1 MLNIQKI
8 DWSSFLVGRVIL
20 GLYFFVFGFGKI
32 FTYEDIQALMV
43 LKEVPL
49 VAITLPMTITI
60 QTVFGLLIIFGK
72 HLRLSGLILFIL
84 TILIN
89 YYIHN
94 FWDLA
99 GDPSQAHEMQ
109 NFIKNTGNCWWT
121 FNSFNKK
128 KYLVCLPWNSMHS
141 TYFIT

>member
-43 LKEVPL
+43 IKEVPL

-60 QTVFGLLIIFGK
+60 
-72 HLRLSGLILFIL
+72 
-84 TILIN
+84 N
-89 YYIHN
+89 
-94 FWDLA
+94 A
-99 GDPSQAHEMQ
+99 
-109 NFIKNTGNCWWT
+109 
-121 FNSFNKK
+121 
-128 KYLVCLPWNSMHS
+128 
-141 TYFIT
+141 

>member
-72 HLRLSGLILFIL
+72 HLRLSGLMLFIL

-99 GDPSQAHEMQ
+99 GDMSQAHEMQ
-109 NFIKNTGNCWWT
+109 NFIKNTAIAGG
-121 FNSFNKK
+121 
-128 KYLVCLPWNSMHS
+128 LLILS
-141 TYFIT
+141 TKENI

>member
-1 MLNIQKI
+1 MLSIQKI
-8 DWSSFLVGRVIL
+8 DSSSFLIGRIIL
-20 GLYFFVFGFGKI
+20 GLYFFVFGFGKV
-32 FTYEDIQALMV
+32 FTCQDIESLML

-49 VAITLPMTITI
+49 VVLTLPLTIAI

-72 HLRLSGLILFIL
+72 YLRLGGLVLFIL
-84 TILIN
+84 TLLIN

-109 NFIKNTGNCWWT
+109 NFIKNTAIAGGLLILST
-121 FNSFNKK
+121 KK
-128 KYLVCLPWNSMHS
+128 N
-141 TYFIT
+141 I

>member
-8 DWSSFLVGRVIL
+8 DSSSFLIGRIIL
-20 GLYFFVFGFGKI
+20 GLYFFVFGFGKV
-32 FTYEDIQALMV
+32 FTYQDIESLML

-49 VAITLPMTITI
+49 VVLTLPLTIAI
-60 QTVFGLLIIFGK
+60 QTIFGLLIIFGK
-72 HLRLSGLILFIL
+72 YLRLSGLVLFIL
-84 TILIN
+84 TLLIN

-109 NFIKNTGNCWWT
+109 NFIKNTAIAGGLLILST
-121 FNSFNKK
+121 KK
-128 KYLVCLPWNSMHS
+128 N
-141 TYFIT
+141 I

>member
-32 FTYEDIQALMV
+32 FTYEDIKALMV

-49 VAITLPMTITI
+49 VAITLPMTVTI
-60 QTVFGLLIIFGK
+60 QTVFGFLIIFGK

-109 NFIKNTGNCWWT
+109 NFIKNTAIAGGLLILST
-121 FNSFNKK
+121 KK
-128 KYLVCLPWNSMHS
+128 N
-141 TYFIT
+141 I

>member
-8 DWSSFLVGRVIL
+8 DWSSFLVGRVVL

-94 FWDLA
+94 FWDMA
-99 GDPSQAHEMQ
+99 GDQSQAHEMQ
-109 NFIKNTGNCWWT
+109 NFIKNTAIAGGLLILST
-121 FNSFNKK
+121 KK
-128 KYLVCLPWNSMHS
+128 N
-141 TYFIT
+141 I

>member
-1 MLNIQKI
+1 MLSIQKI
-8 DWSSFLVGRVIL
+8 GSSSFLIGRIIL
-20 GLYFFVFGFGKI
+20 GLYFFVFGFGKV
-32 FTYEDIQALMV
+32 FTYQNIESLMF

-49 VAITLPMTITI
+49 VVLTLPLTIAI

-72 HLRLSGLILFIL
+72 YLRLSGLVLFIL
-84 TILIN
+84 TLLIN

-109 NFIKNTGNCWWT
+109 NFIKNTAIAGGLLILST
-121 FNSFNKK
+121 KK
-128 KYLVCLPWNSMHS
+128 N
-141 TYFIT
+141 I

>member
-99 GDPSQAHEMQ
+99 GDMSQAHEMQ
-109 NFIKNTGNCWWT
+109 NFIKNTAIAGG
-121 FNSFNKK
+121 
-128 KYLVCLPWNSMHS
+128 LLILS
-141 TYFIT
+141 TKENI

>member
-49 VAITLPMTITI
+49 VAITIPMTITI

-72 HLRLSGLILFIL
+72 HLRLSGLMLFIL

-109 NFIKNTGNCWWT
+109 NFIKNTAIAGGLLILST
-121 FNSFNKK
+121 KK
-128 KYLVCLPWNSMHS
+128 N
-141 TYFIT
+141 I

>member
-8 DWSSFLVGRVIL
+8 DSSSFLIGRVIL
-20 GLYFFVFGFGKI
+20 GLYFFVFGFGKV
-32 FTYEDIQALMV
+32 FTYQDVESLMF

-49 VAITLPMTITI
+49 VALTLPLTIAI
-60 QTVFGLLIIFGK
+60 QTIFGLLIIFGK
-72 HLRLSGLILFIL
+72 YLRLSGLVLFIL
-84 TILIN
+84 TLLIN

-109 NFIKNTGNCWWT
+109 NFIKNTAIAGGLLILST
-121 FNSFNKK
+121 KK
-128 KYLVCLPWNSMHS
+128 N
-141 TYFIT
+141 I

>member
-60 QTVFGLLIIFGK
+60 QTVFGLLVIFGK

-109 NFIKNTGNCWWT
+109 NFIKNTAIAGGLLILST
-121 FNSFNKK
+121 KK
-128 KYLVCLPWNSMHS
+128 N
-141 TYFIT
+141 I

>member
-1 MLNIQKI
+1 MLSIQKI
-8 DWSSFLVGRVIL
+8 DSSSFLIGRIIL
-20 GLYFFVFGFGKI
+20 GLYFFIFGFGKV
-32 FTYEDIQALMV
+32 FTYQNIESLMF

-49 VAITLPMTITI
+49 VVLTLPLTIAI

-72 HLRLSGLILFIL
+72 YLRLSGLVLFIL
-84 TILIN
+84 TLLIN

-109 NFIKNTGNCWWT
+109 NFIKNTAIAGGLLILST
-121 FNSFNKK
+121 KK
-128 KYLVCLPWNSMHS
+128 N
-141 TYFIT
+141 I

>member
-49 VAITLPMTITI
+49 VAITLPMTVTI

-109 NFIKNTGNCWWT
+109 NFIKNTAIAGGLLILST
-121 FNSFNKK
+121 KK
-128 KYLVCLPWNSMHS
+128 N
-141 TYFIT
+141 I